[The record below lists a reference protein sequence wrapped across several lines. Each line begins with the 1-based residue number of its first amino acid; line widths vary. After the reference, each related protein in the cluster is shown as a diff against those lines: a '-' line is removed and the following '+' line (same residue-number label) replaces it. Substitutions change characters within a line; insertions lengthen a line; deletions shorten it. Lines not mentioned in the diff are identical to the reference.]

1 MTVNNKVSAPLN
13 YNYNTVLGGGMAGGA
28 AGSNGGY
35 TITNGGTSGQFLTT
49 AGSNGTTWATNTAG
63 YQLSPTVVIQNKPAS
78 LEVKGKIIHN
88 GRDLEERLSTIE
100 KVLMIPERDVI
111 LEASYPLLKKK
122 YDDYIETLSKYRM
135 WESIKGTKND

>member
-1 MTVNNKVSAPLN
+1 MTVNNKVSVPLN

-63 YQLSPTVVIQNKPAS
+63 YQISPAMIVTNDPAS

-88 GRDLEERLSTIE
+88 GKDLEERLSLIE
-100 KVLMIPERDVI
+100 KVLNIPERDVK
-111 LEASYPLLKKK
+111 LEAKYPKLKKM
-122 YDDYIETLSKYRM
+122 YDDYIKELSKARM
-135 WESIKGTKND
+135 WESLKGEDND